1 MLVTRCSP
9 ARHRNLCASHGAS
22 HVCPPLSPV
31 APQPRDDPMTT
42 GTMKQVGSRERLTD
56 VLTDLRAA
64 HLEAAATVAELDLDD
79 AALWR
84 QADGVVAAV
93 SAASYDLAAVMT
105 GGRPG
110 RTATGV
116 RPIVRVR
123 ELAVA
128 QRGMLA
134 VLDRHPTADEELL
147 DQASQQV
154 GLIGLLLQSLAPS
167 TPRSR
172 PIRGAG
178 DGADD
183 TAARPARDRG

>member
-1 MLVTRCSP
+1 ME
-9 ARHRNLCASHGAS
+9 
-22 HVCPPLSPV
+22 
-31 APQPRDDPMTT
+31 
-42 GTMKQVGSRERLTD
+42 QVGSRARLTD
-56 VLTDLRAA
+56 VLADLRAA
-64 HLEAAATVAELDLDD
+64 HLDVAATVAELDLDD

-110 RTATGV
+110 RPATGV

-128 QRGMLA
+128 QRSMLA
-134 VLDRHPTADEELL
+134 LLDRHPNPDEELL
-147 DQASQQV
+147 EQANQQV
-154 GLIGLLLQSLAPS
+154 RLIGLLLQSLAPWTRGS
-167 TPRSR
+167 L

-183 TAARPARDRG
+183 SAARPARHRG

>member
-1 MLVTRCSP
+1 
-9 ARHRNLCASHGAS
+9 
-22 HVCPPLSPV
+22 
-31 APQPRDDPMTT
+31 MTT
-42 GTMKQVGSRERLTD
+42 GTMEQVGGRKRVAD
-56 VLTDLRAA
+56 VLADLRTA
-64 HLEAAATVAELDLDD
+64 HLEVAATVAELDLDD

-93 SAASYDLAAVMT
+93 TAASYDLTAVMT

-110 RTATGV
+110 RPATGV

-128 QRGMLA
+128 QRSLLGL
-134 VLDRHPTADEELL
+134 LDRHPTADEELL
-147 DQASQQV
+147 EQASQQV

-178 DGADD
+178 DGAHD
-183 TAARPARDRG
+183 TAARPARHRG

>member
-1 MLVTRCSP
+1 ME
-9 ARHRNLCASHGAS
+9 
-22 HVCPPLSPV
+22 
-31 APQPRDDPMTT
+31 
-42 GTMKQVGSRERLTD
+42 QVGGRERVAD
-56 VLTDLRAA
+56 VLTDLRKA
-64 HLEAAATVAELDLDD
+64 HLKVAATVAELDLDD

-128 QRGMLA
+128 QRSLLA
-134 VLDRHPTADEELL
+134 LLDRYPTPKEELL
-147 DQASQQV
+147 EEASQQV
-154 GLIGLLLQSLAPS
+154 RLIGLLLQSLAPWTRGS
-167 TPRSR
+167 L

-183 TAARPARDRG
+183 TAARPARHRG

>member
-1 MLVTRCSP
+1 
-9 ARHRNLCASHGAS
+9 
-22 HVCPPLSPV
+22 
-31 APQPRDDPMTT
+31 MTT
-42 GTMKQVGSRERLTD
+42 GTTEQVGGRKRVAD
-56 VLTDLRAA
+56 VLADLRTA
-64 HLEAAATVAELDLDD
+64 HLDVAVTVAELDLDD

-93 SAASYDLAAVMT
+93 TAASYDLTAVMT

-110 RTATGV
+110 RPVMISNVTACTMPATGV

-123 ELAVA
+123 EFAVA
-128 QRGMLA
+128 QRSMLGL
-134 VLDRHPTADEELL
+134 LDRHPTPDEELL
-147 DQASQQV
+147 EQASQQV

-178 DGADD
+178 DGAHD
-183 TAARPARDRG
+183 TAARPARHRG

>member
-1 MLVTRCSP
+1 
-9 ARHRNLCASHGAS
+9 
-22 HVCPPLSPV
+22 
-31 APQPRDDPMTT
+31 MTT
-42 GTMKQVGSRERLTD
+42 GTMEQVGGRERVAD
-56 VLTDLRAA
+56 VLADLRTA
-64 HLEAAATVAELDLDD
+64 HLDVAATVAELDLDD

-93 SAASYDLAAVMT
+93 TAASYDLAAVMT

-128 QRGMLA
+128 QRSMLA
-134 VLDRHPTADEELL
+134 LLDRHRTPDEELL
-147 DQASQQV
+147 EQASQQV

-167 TPRSR
+167 TPRSM

-183 TAARPARDRG
+183 TAARPARHRG